1 MRKKLIYFLS
11 LSVTFILL
19 FFLILLN
26 LQYSP
31 FDSNNVKDTIS
42 LLSSETFNGRLAGS
56 TENAMV
62 ADFIEN
68 KFKEN
73 KLKPYITDSYKS
85 DFDTIC
91 PVATNTTP
99 YLKIM
104 SNGNTEEELQYG
116 VDFKED
122 MINFR
127 GNTFTFSNKDKIS
140 SFYLSIEVTTSE
152 NKFLF
157 FVPKGEDLSFR
168 SSFMSDFPYDAV
180 IMVTENTKNKIL
192 NSLNEGKEISVHIPF
207 TSENKT
213 ISNVVGVIEGTDKE
227 ATPLVIT
234 AHFDHLGKD
243 GAGNIYGGALDN
255 ASGTSFVLELQRS
268 LSTLAKP
275 KRDIVFVALNAE
287 EFGLLGSKD
296 FAEDNIFN
304 IKESEVINFDMVGS
318 ANFPITFMQG
328 VNFKDKDSELLK
340 SLEDICKKNNAAYEI
355 VYQDSSDHASF
366 NKLGIDS
373 VSFSHSDLSKIHTPY
388 DTTTYINLKAID
400 SVYEIVNQKVMDS
413 CYNKFTLFLYNK
425 LLILV
430 LSIILGILIGYP
442 LLNKKTK
449 KN

>member
-1 MRKKLIYFLS
+1 MRKKLIYLLS

-26 LQYSP
+26 CSYSS
-31 FDSNNVKDTIS
+31 FDSSNVKDTIDV
-42 LLSSETFNGRLAGS
+42 LSSETFNGRLAGS
-56 TENAMV
+56 TENTMV

-68 KFKEN
+68 KFKESN
-73 KLKPYITDSYKS
+73 LKTYGDGSYKK
-85 DFDTIC
+85 DFNTIC
-91 PVATNTTP
+91 PISTDTTP

-104 SNGNTEEELQYG
+104 SNGKVEEELQYG

-157 FVPKGEDLSFR
+157 FVPNGNELYFR

-192 NSLNEGKEISVHIPF
+192 NSLNEGKEISVHVPF
-207 TSENKT
+207 EAESKT

-227 ATPLVIT
+227 AAPLVIT

-243 GAGNIYGGALDN
+243 GLGNICGGALDN
-255 ASGTSFVLELQRS
+255 ASGTSFMLELQRS
-268 LSTLAKP
+268 LSTFAKP
-275 KRDIVFVALNAE
+275 NRDIIFVALNAE
-287 EFGLLGSKD
+287 EFGLLGSKQ

-304 IKESEVINFDMVGS
+304 LKNSEVINFDMVGS
-318 ANFPITFMQG
+318 AGFPITFMQG
-328 VNFKDKDSELLK
+328 VDFKDKDSELLK
-340 SLEDICKKNNAAYEI
+340 SLEELCKKNNTSYEV

-373 VSFSHSDLSKIHTPY
+373 VSFCHSDLSKIHTPY
-388 DTTTYINLKAID
+388 DTTTYISTDAID
-400 SVYEIVNQKVMDS
+400 SVYEIVNQKIMNS
-413 CYNKFTLFLYNK
+413 CYNNFTLLLYNK

-430 LSIILGILIGYP
+430 LSIILGVLVGYP
-442 LLNKKTK
+442 LLKKK
-449 KN
+449 VK